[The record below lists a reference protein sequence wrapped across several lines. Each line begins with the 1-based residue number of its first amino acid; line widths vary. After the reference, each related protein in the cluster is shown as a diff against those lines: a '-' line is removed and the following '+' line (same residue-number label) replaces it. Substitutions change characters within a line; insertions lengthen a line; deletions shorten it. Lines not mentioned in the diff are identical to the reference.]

1 MSRSFW
7 QELKRRHVYRGAVMY
22 IVAAWVLVQVATQ
35 VFPFFD
41 IPDWA
46 VRLVVVVALLGFP
59 VALVLLWMFDIVPTD
74 DEGNVIEPGH
84 SGEQSAAVVERMM
97 KAEREAR
104 RKENE
109 ALIAA
114 LTHHRHGQVPPS
126 PVVVRAQAAES
137 PNAHLTGSAGPP
149 APEPSPA
156 SKRGRSIRNAVFAF
170 LALLIVMS
178 GVWVLVAPPA
188 AFAPSVAGGELIKDV
203 SLPGFDQVEAMAV
216 KLLAPVLTKLGIPI
230 APERVFTLILVIV
243 ALLVIRDFFR
253 MVGRSRSRRLARG

>member
-1 MSRSFW
+1 
-7 QELKRRHVYRGAVMY
+7 MY

-74 DEGNVIEPGH
+74 DEGNVIDTAQ
-84 SGEQSAAVVERMM
+84 SGEQSHAAVERMM

-104 RKENE
+104 RRENE

-114 LTHHRHGQVPPS
+114 LTQHRSGQVPPA
-126 PVVVRAQAAES
+126 PVVIREAAVS
-137 PNAHLTGSAGPP
+137 ANAHLTGSAGP
-149 APEPSPA
+149 AQTEQA
-156 SKRGRSIRNAVFAF
+156 STAKAGRPMRNTIFAV
-170 LALLIVMS
+170 LALLIIMS
-178 GVWVLVAPPA
+178 GVWALIAPPA
-188 AFAPSVAGGELIKDV
+188 AFAPGAAGSELIRDV

-216 KLLAPVLTKLGIPI
+216 KLLAPILTKLGIPI
-230 APERVFTLILVIV
+230 APERVFTLILVII
-243 ALLVIRDFFR
+243 ALWVIRDFFR

>member
-1 MSRSFW
+1 
-7 QELKRRHVYRGAVMY
+7 
-22 IVAAWVLVQVATQ
+22 
-35 VFPFFD
+35 
-41 IPDWA
+41 
-46 VRLVVVVALLGFP
+46 
-59 VALVLLWMFDIVPTD
+59 
-74 DEGNVIEPGH
+74 
-84 SGEQSAAVVERMM
+84 
-97 KAEREAR
+97 
-104 RKENE
+104 
-109 ALIAA
+109 
-114 LTHHRHGQVPPS
+114 
-126 PVVVRAQAAES
+126 
-137 PNAHLTGSAGPP
+137 
-149 APEPSPA
+149 
-156 SKRGRSIRNAVFAF
+156 VFAF